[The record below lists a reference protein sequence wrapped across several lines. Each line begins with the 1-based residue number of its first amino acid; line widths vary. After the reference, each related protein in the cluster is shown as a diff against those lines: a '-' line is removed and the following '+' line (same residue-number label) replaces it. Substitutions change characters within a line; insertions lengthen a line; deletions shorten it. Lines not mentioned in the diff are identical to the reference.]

1 MHRMIG
7 TINRIVERVGVVAAF
22 ALTGCVTPSTDVT
35 DTIGAENSLI
45 ISEPNLGLE
54 NFEFGDRSYSA
65 WVSDC
70 CVV

>member
-35 DTIGAENSLI
+35 GAENSLN

-54 NFEFGDRSYSA
+54 HFEFGDRSFQRG
-65 WVSDC
+65 
-70 CVV
+70 